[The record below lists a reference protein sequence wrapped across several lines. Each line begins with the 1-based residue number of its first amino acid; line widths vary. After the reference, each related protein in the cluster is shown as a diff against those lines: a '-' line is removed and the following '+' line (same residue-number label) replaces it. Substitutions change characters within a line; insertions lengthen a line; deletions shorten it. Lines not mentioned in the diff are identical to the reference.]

1 MTARATERP
10 RSGSRQ
16 AAGPA
21 PSFPGGAIL
30 DPMPAPETNLWR
42 AVVARNPEHSHN
54 FAQRWRTMAVQGI
67 DIDGEARLIDAMA
80 ERGSRILDAGCG
92 TGRTGGRLA
101 AAGHRVVGIDLDEH
115 LISVAR
121 EEHPGA
127 RWEVGDL
134 AEMDLRDEEG
144 DRLLF
149 DLVVCAGNVVTFLA
163 GSERVPSLRAM
174 AEHMAPGA
182 RAVIG
187 FQTARGYSPAEFAA
201 DAEAAGL
208 RISQRFAGWHLEEW
222 AEGGD
227 YLLAVLLG
235 A

>member
-1 MTARATERP
+1 
-10 RSGSRQ
+10 
-16 AAGPA
+16 
-21 PSFPGGAIL
+21 
-30 DPMPAPETNLWR
+30 MPAPETNLWR
-42 AVVARNPEHSHN
+42 AVVARNPDHSQN
-54 FAQRWRTMAVQGI
+54 FAQRWRMMAAQGT
-67 DIDGEARLIDAMA
+67 DIDGEVRLIDAMA

-101 AAGHRVVGIDLDEH
+101 AAGHTVVGVDLDEH

-121 EEHPGA
+121 EDHPDA

-134 AEMDLRDEEG
+134 ATMALRDEDG
-144 DRLLF
+144 TRLLF

-163 GSERVPSLRAM
+163 GSERVPSLQAI

-187 FQTARGYSPAEFAA
+187 FQTARGYSEAEFAA
-201 DAEAAGL
+201 DARAAGL
-208 RISQRFAGWHLEEW
+208 RISQRFAGWHLEAW
-222 AEGGD
+222 SEGGD
-227 YLLAVLLG
+227 YLLAVLVR